1 MWPEGSNSERVRR
14 LQSVTDAALAHLRL
28 DDLLA
33 ALLDRTRE
41 ILEVD
46 TCAILLLDEE
56 TNELVA
62 RAALGIEEE
71 VEQGVR
77 VPVGGGFAGR
87 IAAEKRPVILDDV
100 DHAHVLNP
108 ILREKGIKSM
118 LGVPLVVEGDVRGVL
133 HVGSLHLRDFQKD
146 EVELLQ
152 LVADRAA
159 LAIEHARLFE
169 AERAARE
176 RIEHVQAVTDAAL
189 AHLEVNELLNVLLP
203 RIRDILRTD
212 TCAVL
217 LLDEETNELVARAA
231 LGIEEE
237 VGVRIPVGAGFAGR
251 VADEARPMVID
262 VDEYPVY
269 NPILREK
276 QLKSMVGVPLLVR
289 GESLG
294 VLHVGTL
301 TPRIFTHDEVEL
313 LQLVAERVAI
323 AIERAQLHEELIQL
337 DQLKLNFVSVAS
349 HELRTPATS
358 VYGVLKTLFERGPDL
373 NEELREELLRV
384 GVEQGERLRSLLE
397 ELLDLSRLDARAIT
411 VEPRPVVLKSALA
424 DVVHGA
430 LASSDAVD
438 LDIPDDLAAVVDPL
452 VLERVISNLVANAVR
467 YGAPPIRIVAQQRD
481 RHLRVAV
488 EDAGPGVPK
497 DLEGRIFDRFARGGG
512 ESGHGLG
519 LAIARA
525 YAQAH
530 GGDLIY
536 DARPSG
542 ARFELL
548 IPQERNGLSKPAGLA
563 RQRLL
568 QRVERGR
575 AHDAV
580 LGQALRD
587 LEPLDR
593 VLRRR
598 PVVAVG
604 RARREA
610 ECRERPLQGLHLR
623 SRVAGLERLGRRRR
637 RGVRVRRRGGLH
649 RHGDVLHR
657 RCHRRRRRLPA
668 VEDARGREDR
678 KDDGEAGEPDDRDLR
693 HRQRPPGDHELALAG
708 RAIVRVLR
716 QDPHFV
722 GVVLVDAA
730 IGATLRLGRQLG
742 LVEPVVVP
750 GAAAALREPP
760 WPGPY
765 RVRRGAAKPYNVAG
779 P

>member
-1 MWPEGSNSERVRR
+1 VWPEASTSEHVRR

-28 DDLLA
+28 DDLLG
-33 ALLDRTRE
+33 ALLERTRQ

-108 ILREKGIKSM
+108 LLREKGIKSM
-118 LGVPLVVEGDVRGVL
+118 LGVPLVVEGEVRGVL
-133 HVGSLHLRDFQKD
+133 HVGSLHFRAFDED
-146 EVELLQ
+146 EVQLLQ

-169 AERAARE
+169 AERAARV

-203 RIRDILRTD
+203 RIRDILDAD

-217 LLDEETNELVARAA
+217 LLDGQTA

-237 VGVRIPVGAGFAGR
+237 VGIRIPLGAGFAGR
-251 VADEARPMVID
+251 VAEEARPMVID

-269 NPILREK
+269 NPILRQK
-276 QLKSMVGVPLLVR
+276 RLKCMVGVPLLVR
-289 GESLG
+289 GASLG

-301 TPRIFTHDEVEL
+301 TPRKFTRDEVEL
-313 LQLVAERVAI
+313 LQIVAERVAI
-323 AIERAQLHEELIQL
+323 AIERAQLHEELIRL
-337 DQLKLNFVSVAS
+337 DQLKLNFVAIAS

-358 VYGVLKTLFERGPDL
+358 IYGVLKTLSDRGPQL
-373 NEELREELLRV
+373 NEELREELIRV
-384 GVEQGERLRSLLE
+384 GVEQGERLRRLLE

-411 VEPRPVVLKSALA
+411 VAPRPVVLKAALS

-430 LASSDAVD
+430 LATADAVE
-438 LDIPDDLAAVVDPL
+438 LDIPEDLAAVVDPL
-452 VLERVISNLVANAVR
+452 VLERVVSNLVANAVR
-467 YGAPPIRIVAQQRD
+467 YGAPPIRIVARQRE

-497 DLEGRIFDRFARGGG
+497 ELEGRIFDRFARGGG
-512 ESGHGLG
+512 DTGHGLG

-530 GGDLIY
+530 GGDLVY
-536 DARPSG
+536 DPRPGG

-548 IPQERNGLSKPAGLA
+548 IPQERNGLSKQPA
-563 RQRLL
+563 
-568 QRVERGR
+568 
-575 AHDAV
+575 
-580 LGQALRD
+580 
-587 LEPLDR
+587 
-593 VLRRR
+593 
-598 PVVAVG
+598 
-604 RARREA
+604 
-610 ECRERPLQGLHLR
+610 
-623 SRVAGLERLGRRRR
+623 
-637 RGVRVRRRGGLH
+637 
-649 RHGDVLHR
+649 
-657 RCHRRRRRLPA
+657 
-668 VEDARGREDR
+668 
-678 KDDGEAGEPDDRDLR
+678 
-693 HRQRPPGDHELALAG
+693 
-708 RAIVRVLR
+708 
-716 QDPHFV
+716 
-722 GVVLVDAA
+722 
-730 IGATLRLGRQLG
+730 
-742 LVEPVVVP
+742 
-750 GAAAALREPP
+750 
-760 WPGPY
+760 
-765 RVRRGAAKPYNVAG
+765 
-779 P
+779 

>member
-1 MWPEGSNSERVRR
+1 VWPEGSTSEHVRR

-28 DDLLA
+28 DELLN
-33 ALLDRTRE
+33 ALLERTRQ

-46 TCAILLLDEE
+46 TCAILLLDEN

-108 ILREKGIKSM
+108 LLREKGIRSM
-118 LGVPLVVEGDVRGVL
+118 LGVPLIVEGEVRGVF
-133 HVGSLHLRDFQKD
+133 HIGSLKARAFHDD
-146 EVELLQ
+146 EVQLLQ

-169 AERAARE
+169 AERAARQ

-217 LLDEETNELVARAA
+217 LLDDETNELVVRAA

-237 VGVRIPVGAGFAGR
+237 VGVRIPLGAGFAGR
-251 VADEARPMVID
+251 VADEARSMVID
-262 VDEYPVY
+262 VDEYPVF
-269 NPILREK
+269 NPILRRK
-276 QLKSMVGVPLLVR
+276 KLKTMVGVPLLVR
-289 GESLG
+289 GVALG

-301 TPRIFTHDEVEL
+301 EPRQFTQDEVEL
-313 LQLVAERVAI
+313 LQIVGERVAI
-323 AIERAQLHEELIQL
+323 AVERAQLHEELIQL
-337 DQLKLNFVSVAS
+337 DQLKLNFVAIAS

-358 VYGVLKTLFERGPDL
+358 VYGVLRTLADRGSQL

-384 GVEQGERLRSLLE
+384 GVEQGERLRRLLE
-397 ELLDLSRLDARAIT
+397 ELLDLSRLDARAIS

-430 LASSDAVD
+430 LSVSDAVE
-438 LDIPDDLAAVVDPL
+438 LDIPEDLAAVVDPL
-452 VLERVISNLVANAVR
+452 VLERVVSNLVANAVR

-488 EDAGPGVPK
+488 EDSGPGVPK

-530 GGDLIY
+530 GGDLVY
-536 DARPSG
+536 DPRARG

-548 IPQERNGLSKPAGLA
+548 IPQERNGTS
-563 RQRLL
+563 
-568 QRVERGR
+568 
-575 AHDAV
+575 
-580 LGQALRD
+580 
-587 LEPLDR
+587 
-593 VLRRR
+593 
-598 PVVAVG
+598 
-604 RARREA
+604 
-610 ECRERPLQGLHLR
+610 
-623 SRVAGLERLGRRRR
+623 
-637 RGVRVRRRGGLH
+637 
-649 RHGDVLHR
+649 
-657 RCHRRRRRLPA
+657 
-668 VEDARGREDR
+668 
-678 KDDGEAGEPDDRDLR
+678 
-693 HRQRPPGDHELALAG
+693 
-708 RAIVRVLR
+708 
-716 QDPHFV
+716 
-722 GVVLVDAA
+722 
-730 IGATLRLGRQLG
+730 
-742 LVEPVVVP
+742 
-750 GAAAALREPP
+750 
-760 WPGPY
+760 
-765 RVRRGAAKPYNVAG
+765 
-779 P
+779 

>member
-1 MWPEGSNSERVRR
+1 VWPEGSRSEHVRR

-28 DDLLA
+28 DELLA
-33 ALLDRTRE
+33 ALLERTRQ

-46 TCAILLLDEE
+46 TCAILLLDES

-77 VPVGGGFAGR
+77 VPVGAGFAGR
-87 IAAEKRPVILDDV
+87 IAAEKLPVILDDV

-108 ILREKGIKSM
+108 LLREKGIKSM
-118 LGVPLVVEGDVRGVL
+118 LGVPLVVEGEVRGVL
-133 HVGSLHLRDFQKD
+133 HVGSLRPRAFDED

-189 AHLEVNELLNVLLP
+189 AHLEVNELLSVLLP

-217 LLDEETNELVARAA
+217 LLDQETNELVARAA

-237 VGVRIPVGAGFAGR
+237 VGVRIPIGAGFAGR

-269 NPILREK
+269 NPILRRK
-276 QLKSMVGVPLLVR
+276 HLKTMVGVPLLVR
-289 GESLG
+289 GVSLG

-301 TPRIFTHDEVEL
+301 TPRQFTKDEVEL
-313 LQLVAERVAI
+313 LQIVSERVAI

-337 DQLKLNFVSVAS
+337 DQLKLNFVAIAS

-358 VYGVLKTLFERGPDL
+358 VYGVLKTLAERAGDL
-373 NEELREELLRV
+373 TEELREELVRV
-384 GVEQGERLRSLLE
+384 GVEQGERLRRLVE
-397 ELLDLSRLDARAIT
+397 ELLDLSRLDARAINIA
-411 VEPRPVVLKSALA
+411 PRPVVLKTALA

-430 LASSDAVD
+430 LSVSDAVE

-452 VLERVISNLVANAVR
+452 VLERVVSNLVANAVR
-467 YGAPPIRIVAQQRD
+467 YGAPPIRIDAQQRD

-488 EDAGPGVPK
+488 EDAGPGVPQ

-512 ESGHGLG
+512 EAGHGLG

-530 GGDLIY
+530 GGDLVY
-536 DARPSG
+536 DPCSSG
-542 ARFELL
+542 ARFVLL
-548 IPQERNGLSKPAGLA
+548 IPQERNGLSQPAA
-563 RQRLL
+563 
-568 QRVERGR
+568 
-575 AHDAV
+575 
-580 LGQALRD
+580 
-587 LEPLDR
+587 
-593 VLRRR
+593 
-598 PVVAVG
+598 
-604 RARREA
+604 
-610 ECRERPLQGLHLR
+610 
-623 SRVAGLERLGRRRR
+623 
-637 RGVRVRRRGGLH
+637 
-649 RHGDVLHR
+649 
-657 RCHRRRRRLPA
+657 
-668 VEDARGREDR
+668 
-678 KDDGEAGEPDDRDLR
+678 
-693 HRQRPPGDHELALAG
+693 
-708 RAIVRVLR
+708 
-716 QDPHFV
+716 
-722 GVVLVDAA
+722 
-730 IGATLRLGRQLG
+730 
-742 LVEPVVVP
+742 
-750 GAAAALREPP
+750 
-760 WPGPY
+760 
-765 RVRRGAAKPYNVAG
+765 
-779 P
+779 

>member
-1 MWPEGSNSERVRR
+1 MWPEGSTSEHVRR

-33 ALLDRTRE
+33 ALLERTRQ

-46 TCAILLLDEE
+46 TCAILLLDES

-71 VEQGVR
+71 VEQGIR
-77 VPVGGGFAGR
+77 VPMGGGFAGR

-118 LGVPLVVEGDVRGVL
+118 LGVPLVVEGEVRGVL
-133 HVGSLHLRDFQKD
+133 HVGSLVPRAFQDD

-189 AHLEVNELLNVLLP
+189 AHLEVSELLNVLLP

-217 LLDEETNELVARAA
+217 LLDEETNELVARAS

-237 VGVRIPVGAGFAGR
+237 VGVRIPLGAGFAGR
-251 VADEARPMVID
+251 VADEGRAMVID

-269 NPILREK
+269 NPILRQK
-276 QLKSMVGVPLLVR
+276 HLKSMIGVPLLVR
-289 GESLG
+289 GASLG

-301 TPRIFTHDEVEL
+301 TPRRFAQDEVDL
-313 LQLVAERVAI
+313 LQIVGERVAI

-337 DQLKLNFVSVAS
+337 DQLKLNFVAIAS

-358 VYGVLKTLFERGPDL
+358 VYGVLKTLADRGPELTD
-373 NEELREELLRV
+373 ELREELLRV
-384 GVEQGERLRSLLE
+384 GVEQGERLRRLLE

-411 VEPRPVVLKSALA
+411 VEPRPLVLKAAVA
-424 DVVHGA
+424 DVVHGT
-430 LASSDAVD
+430 LSVSDAIE

-452 VLERVISNLVANAVR
+452 VLERVVSNLVANAVR
-467 YGAPPIRIVAQQRD
+467 YGAPPIRIVARQRD
-481 RHLRVAV
+481 RHLRVSV
-488 EDAGPGVPK
+488 EDAGPGVPQE
-497 DLEGRIFDRFARGGG
+497 LEGRVFDRFARGG
-512 ESGHGLG
+512 SQTGHGLG

-530 GGDLIY
+530 GGDLVY
-536 DARPSG
+536 DPCSRG

-548 IPQERNGLSKPAGLA
+548 IPQERRLSKPA
-563 RQRLL
+563 
-568 QRVERGR
+568 
-575 AHDAV
+575 
-580 LGQALRD
+580 
-587 LEPLDR
+587 
-593 VLRRR
+593 
-598 PVVAVG
+598 
-604 RARREA
+604 
-610 ECRERPLQGLHLR
+610 
-623 SRVAGLERLGRRRR
+623 
-637 RGVRVRRRGGLH
+637 
-649 RHGDVLHR
+649 
-657 RCHRRRRRLPA
+657 
-668 VEDARGREDR
+668 
-678 KDDGEAGEPDDRDLR
+678 
-693 HRQRPPGDHELALAG
+693 
-708 RAIVRVLR
+708 
-716 QDPHFV
+716 
-722 GVVLVDAA
+722 
-730 IGATLRLGRQLG
+730 
-742 LVEPVVVP
+742 
-750 GAAAALREPP
+750 
-760 WPGPY
+760 
-765 RVRRGAAKPYNVAG
+765 
-779 P
+779 